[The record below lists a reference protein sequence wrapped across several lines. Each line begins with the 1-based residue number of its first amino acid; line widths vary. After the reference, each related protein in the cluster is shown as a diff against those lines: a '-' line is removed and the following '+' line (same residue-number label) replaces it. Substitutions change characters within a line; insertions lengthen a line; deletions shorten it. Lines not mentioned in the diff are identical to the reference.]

1 MRAILSTLLILLAT
15 TAYAGGTSPTASD
28 PAPDAGTETAAL
40 PEKAKEQSCS
50 NPDALGIS
58 RTVEVDTT
66 GGPGFGMEHY
76 KAYDF
81 LQDKEVVLTFDDGPQ
96 VRTTTAILDALDHEC
111 TKAIFFSLGKMAIG
125 LPNILR
131 DVARRGHTIGTHTWS
146 HKDMRK
152 ASDQEAKDEIEKGI
166 SAVARGAGVPVTPFF
181 RYPYLRD
188 SQASLAHLAGRNV
201 AVFSTDVDSFDFRRQ
216 SPDRLV
222 KATMERLN
230 KRGKGILLMH
240 DIQPRTAEA
249 MPALLKALKAGGY
262 KIVHMTAKDSLKTLA
277 EYDALIE
284 KDVKGLPAVG
294 AERPMTSVIRTVP
307 TE

>member
-15 TAYAGGTSPTASD
+15 AAYAGGANQAAPGPD
-28 PAPDAGTETAAL
+28 PETGTETSAL
-40 PEKAKEQSCS
+40 PDKAEGQSCA
-50 NPDALGIS
+50 NPNALGVS

-96 VRTTTAILDALDHEC
+96 VRTTTAILDALEHEC
-111 TKAIFFSLGKMAIG
+111 TKAIFFSLGQMAIG

-146 HKDMRK
+146 HKNMAK

-166 SAVARGAGVPVTPFF
+166 SAVVRGAGTPVAPFF

-188 SQASLAHLAGRNV
+188 SKASLAHLAGRNI

-222 KATMERLN
+222 KTTMERLN

-249 MPALLKALKAGGY
+249 MPALLKALKDGGY

-307 TE
+307 SE